1 MSQDDVTKAGSNQAF
16 DKKNIPDQLAGFGQN
31 QEISQDDSVSRASNE
46 ASQLRDVTTV
56 PDRTINTLQAATDL
70 APIHP
75 TPAKVSGRMLT
86 PAQTAQSSVTAAQ
99 SPINPP
105 ITNLNNSETGK
116 VDFNRYTDIKNT
128 GFYEINPLKKELV
141 VSDKYISPPK
151 ITIESSAIAAGSK
164 VEIVSF
170 TEKSGLSVLTEIEI
184 SIATE
189 DYIAVFADD
198 LLHSVVEVT
207 IETEHID
214 YLTKRAN
221 QLADRD
227 LNFSQ
232 GEWITPGIRKVFGVI
247 TRVVEEVGETG
258 GFLVFHLSIRPR
270 LWQLTQQSRLRVC
283 THNTIPEIIEAV
295 LKESGFIAGSDYV
308 FKLSNTYEKKSFVIQ
323 YNETDFS
330 FISRLTEHWGI
341 GFFFDHRN
349 GHDVVVFT
357 DSDSFWEAGCVP
369 VLPFNVSGEGVGLI
383 DLSIERNPLPR
394 RYILRDY
401 NPDYP
406 NVDWSRV
413 GVIDGGGGGDVIE
426 YCSHFESMHEG
437 TMLLRARMDSIIS
450 RRLIFSG
457 RLAEAVIDVGTVVRI
472 VGHPTYH
479 EQSLSVIALE
489 QTFRAPGFLGP
500 DRPPEFHSRF
510 EATVSGEDVRPE
522 RRTPKP
528 RIDGVMAGIIEV
540 ESQQQYASLD
550 SNGCYRVR
558 LLLDDPAAN
567 PQPYA
572 SVRMIQPH
580 SGQGYGIHFPLRPG
594 TEVALVFLGG
604 DPDRPVIS
612 GTLTNAQI
620 PSPVQSNTF
629 MTNVIRTGGG
639 NEINL
644 DDNDGH
650 QRVKISSPY
659 DTSLI
664 QLGSPSFPNAG
675 ITLDTW
681 GTISERSGVGR
692 TLLTPVV
699 QQSTLLQANR
709 SRNMV
714 FESVAD
720 SFDTQWKSLF
730 DTPQNMKVG
739 FDNITAASRQVMDVY
754 DNAIKTGKA
763 QIDRFN
769 FTINEKESRKKRLSD
784 DWQDIR
790 ANRIDLFDKMREIE
804 KSDCDE
810 TIMEDILN
818 YNDEER
824 SFVADMQKFYAAD
837 TPTFNEKYYNLIK
850 EEFSSLKKHR
860 ESILSSI
867 QKDPAYIKSL
877 NNPSK
882 SVIHN
887 AVSSISDNA
896 DEKSNVKPNTVHN
909 LNPKDDYRY
918 ALFEK
923 ALSSENTTDDV
934 EKIIE
939 LTYELNSL
947 YYKKRVIQDK
957 YEMDT
962 ENVTKLEIAHE
973 QGSPEVSGVATVGS
987 VLHKIALLEAAIGNN
1002 SENTKWNTA
1011 LGPLYSPILLPISS
1025 GSFLSTESLIPLE
1038 NDTTGNKF
1046 VGGWSSTLTV
1056 IGSDDAMR
1064 ISSEKRLLQTGKV
1077 IFINAWA
1084 NEPLIPDFPKSAY
1097 LLFKKKYIDDNAAI
1111 NAAKTGVGLLAGGI
1125 NFFSSFLSNP
1135 VGTAMLGFSQF
1146 KGKVKPLDGTSPNS
1160 PAGTLFMRSEHR
1172 TLMTSDTR
1180 VEIGSPIIQSYAL
1193 SNSSW
1198 AAEKASI
1205 GVGKRQPATDP
1216 ELDLDADTFLKLE
1229 AGGEAKFWANKTL
1242 TLMRSEG
1249 AYTAAS
1255 KRVATVFDDNGML
1268 LYASDD
1274 VSIIAK
1280 VPDSQIEVKKDNI
1293 NITVGDDNKISIQ
1306 KDVIQVKS
1314 GDDTTVEVKKD
1325 QIGFSVSSNKITM
1338 TKDQTTIDVSENGTL
1353 TFQAGNSQVILK
1365 STGVEIKGMQ
1375 VNLSSTGSLSVKSD
1389 AAVEVSGLTATVSGS
1404 TKTTIGA
1411 SGSPTAVQGQTVMLG

>member
-1 MSQDDVTKAGSNQAF
+1 MSHNDGIKSGLNQDFDKRNLPDQSVSDYRNQVTSQDRPVD
-16 DKKNIPDQLAGFGQN
+16 
-31 QEISQDDSVSRASNE
+31 RA
-46 ASQLRDVTTV
+46 R
-56 PDRTINTLQAATDL
+56 NTLQSEVNSPEHIVMDHVHADVN
-70 APIHP
+70 P
-75 TPAKVSGRMLT
+75 TQHAISP
-86 PAQTAQSSVTAAQ
+86 
-99 SPINPP
+99 SPIN
-105 ITNLNNSETGK
+105 LNQSQSHSNSDPF
-116 VDFNRYTDIKNT
+116 VQLIKQEDHEKSQEE
-128 GFYEINPLKKELV
+128 YELI
-141 VSDKYISPPK
+141 SSGKYISPPK
-151 ITIESSAIAAGSK
+151 ITIASASIPEDSK
-164 VEIVSF
+164 LEIVSF
-170 TEKSGLSVLTEIEI
+170 TEKSGLSILTEIEI
-184 SIATE
+184 TLYTP
-189 DYIAVFADD
+189 DYVTVFADD
-198 LLHSVVEVT
+198 LLDSVAEVT

-214 YLTKRAN
+214 YLIQRAN
-221 QLADRD
+221 QLSDRD
-227 LNFSQ
+227 LSLPQ
-232 GEWITPGIRKVFGVI
+232 GEWVTPGTRKISGVI
-247 TRVVEEVGETG
+247 TRVVEEVGATG

-270 LWQLTQQSRLRVC
+270 LWLLTQRSRLRVC

-357 DSDSFWEAGCVP
+357 DGDSFWAAGCVP

-383 DLSIERNPLPR
+383 DLSIERNPLPG
-394 RYILRDY
+394 RYIVRDY

-406 NVDWSRV
+406 NVDWSRT
-413 GVIDGGGGGDVIE
+413 GVIDGGNGRDVIE

-500 DRPPEFHSRF
+500 DRPVEFHSRF

-528 RIDGVMAGIIEV
+528 RIDGVMAGIVEV

-612 GTLTNAQI
+612 GTLNNAQI

-659 DTSLI
+659 DSSLI

-675 ITLDTW
+675 IALDTL
-681 GTISERSGVGR
+681 GTISERAGFGR
-692 TLLTPVV
+692 TLLAPVV
-699 QQSTLLQANR
+699 QQSTILQVNR

-720 SFDTQWKSLF
+720 SFDTQWKGLF

-739 FDNITAASRQVMDVY
+739 FDNVTVASRQVI
-754 DNAIKTGKA
+754 NAYNDATKA
-763 QIDRFN
+763 GALQIANFN
-769 FTINEKESRKKRLSD
+769 KDIREKKNRKKYLINQ
-784 DWQDIR
+784 WNGIR
-790 ANRIDLFDKMREIE
+790 ENRISTFNKMGESDN
-804 KSDCDE
+804 SDCDSN
-810 TIMEDILN
+810 IMKDIVT
-818 YNDEER
+818 YNEHEL
-824 SFVADMQKFYAAD
+824 SFVSNMEKFYGAD
-837 TPTFNEKYYNLIK
+837 TPTLNEKSYNLIK
-850 EEFSSLKKHR
+850 EEFSSLKIYR
-860 ESILSSI
+860 ENILTAI
-867 QKDPAYIKSL
+867 KKDPAYIKSL
-877 NNPSK
+877 SNPSK

-887 AVSSISDNA
+887 QTNLMSDNT
-896 DEKSNVKPNTVHN
+896 DGQSDVKSNNNSNVN
-909 LNPKDDYRY
+909 LKDDNRY

-923 ALSSENTTDDV
+923 ALSLENATNDV
-934 EKIIE
+934 EEIIK
-939 LTYELNSL
+939 LTYELNDL
-947 YYKKRVIQDK
+947 KYQKRVVKDQ
-957 YEMDT
+957 YEMNS
-962 ENVTKLEIAHE
+962 ENATKLEIAHA
-973 QGSPEVSGVATVGS
+973 QASPSVSGTANVGS
-987 VLHKIALLEAAIGNN
+987 VLHKIALLEAALGTNN
-1002 SENTKWNTA
+1002 ENSKWNTA
-1011 LGPLYSPILLPISS
+1011 LGPLYSRILLPISA

-1038 NDTTGNKF
+1038 RDTSGKNF
-1046 VGGWSSTLTV
+1046 MAGLSSALTV
-1056 IGSDDAMR
+1056 IGSDDAIR

-1084 NEPLIPDFPKSAY
+1084 NEPLIPDLPKAAW
-1097 LLFKKKYIDDNAAI
+1097 LLFKKKYIDDNVLVSAI
-1111 NAAKTGVGLLAGGI
+1111 RTGIGALVGGVHFL
-1125 NFFSSFLSNP
+1125 SSFIANP
-1135 VGTAMLGFSQF
+1135 VATAMLGVSHFTNSAP
-1146 KGKVKPLDGTSPNS
+1146 KPVDGNALTS
-1160 PAGTLFMRSEHR
+1160 PAGTLFMRSERR
-1172 TLMTSDTR
+1172 TLMTSDMR

-1198 AAEKASI
+1198 AAAKVSI
-1205 GVGKRQPATDP
+1205 AVGKRKPAMDPQP
-1216 ELDLDADTFLKLE
+1216 ELDGDAFLKLE
-1229 AGGEAKFWANKTL
+1229 AGGDATLWANKSL
-1242 TLMRSEG
+1242 TLMHSEG
-1249 AYTAAS
+1249 IYTAAT
-1255 KRVATVFDDNGML
+1255 KRVAAVFDSKGTL
-1268 LYASDD
+1268 LYAPDD
-1274 VSIIAK
+1274 ASIITK

-1293 NITVGDDNKISIQ
+1293 NITVGDDSKFSIQ

-1314 GDDTTVEVKKD
+1314 GDSTAIQMKKD
-1325 QIGFSVSSNKITM
+1325 QIDFSVSSNKVTM
-1338 TKDQTTIDVSENGTL
+1338 TKDQTTIDVSSSGTL
-1353 TFQAGNSQVILK
+1353 TLQAGDSQVILK
-1365 STGVEIKGMQ
+1365 STGVEIKGSQLKM
-1375 VNLSSTGSLSVKSD
+1375 SSTGSLSVKSE
-1389 AAVEVSGLTATVSGS
+1389 AAVEVSGVTATFSGS
-1404 TKTTIGA
+1404 AKTTIGGA
-1411 SGSPTAVQGQTVMLG
+1411 GSPTAVQGMTVMLG